1 MVTKNFAKLERR
13 TRRKRRLR
21 KNIQGTEQRYR
32 LSIYRSLNNIYAQI
46 IDDVKKETL
55 VSASSIE
62 KDIAGE
68 IKTTSGKTEKSK
80 IVGELLAKRA
90 LQKNIA
96 AVVFD
101 RNGYLYHGRVKA
113 LAEAAREAGL
123 NF

>member
-1 MVTKNFAKLERR
+1 MITKNFAKLERR
-13 TRRKRRLR
+13 ERRKRRLR

-32 LSIYRSLNNIYAQI
+32 LSVYRSLNNIYAQI

-55 VSASSIE
+55 VSASSAE
-62 KDIAGE
+62 KEIAGE
-68 IKTTSGKTEKSK
+68 IKNSTGKQEKSK
-80 IVGELLAKRA
+80 KVGELLAKRA